1 VPAQLF
7 AIWFYAERGIPAE
20 STEYRMSQEEWDSL
34 QRSEPEVI
42 EPFSVELPRAV
53 PLEDTAE
60 IYDIYGSGREN
71 LPETAVGANKA
82 SPWGEFV
89 ASSKEFFP
97 EGANAARDVD
107 VPTTDPQGRRIRKT
121 AATAMGAKA
130 IPDEAIADIQ
140 NMVLRGELSYNRV
153 SDKSSIDR
161 ATKTI
166 QDKGYQGA
174 LEEFRNSVSK
184 GVVSKDIATLGQQ
197 LLINAAN
204 AGDGKTT
211 VTPAAVSDEFN
222 VSAAAYIDV
231 PRGCCVT
238 IAIKNVNTQAI
249 ELQNA
254 SVIVTRVC

>member
-1 VPAQLF
+1 MPRVPAQLF

-107 VPTTDPQGRRIRKT
+107 VPTTDPRVEESAKRRPPPWGPRPSRTRRLQISRT
-121 AATAMGAKA
+121 WF
-130 IPDEAIADIQ
+130 
-140 NMVLRGELSYNRV
+140 S
-153 SDKSSIDR
+153 
-161 ATKTI
+161 
-166 QDKGYQGA
+166 
-174 LEEFRNSVSK
+174 
-184 GVVSKDIATLGQQ
+184 VVSCP
-197 LLINAAN
+197 
-204 AGDGKTT
+204 TT
-211 VTPAAVSDEFN
+211 
-222 VSAAAYIDV
+222 
-231 PRGCCVT
+231 G
-238 IAIKNVNTQAI
+238 
-249 ELQNA
+249 
-254 SVIVTRVC
+254 